1 MTEFDDLT
9 KRILDRLDTFEDKI
23 EKLCERLMK
32 VEYELK
38 THFKEQEDKRTNKDR
53 KFYIIIAGM
62 GIIFTLVELISLI
75 NCRFKSVYK
84 I

>member
-9 KRILDRLDTFEDKI
+9 KRILDRLDTFEEKI

-32 VEYELK
+32 VEYELN
-38 THFKEQEDKRTNKDR
+38 THFKEIENKQSNKDR

-62 GIIFTLVELISLI
+62 GIFFTAVEIIQNL
-75 NCRFKSVYK
+75 K
-84 I
+84 

>member
-38 THFKEQEDKRTNKDR
+38 THFKEEEDKRTNKDR

-62 GIIFTLVELISLI
+62 GIFFTVVEVIQG
-75 NCRFKSVYK
+75 FK
-84 I
+84 

>member
-1 MTEFDDLT
+1 MSMTEFDDLT

-38 THFKEQEDKRTNKDR
+38 THFKEEEDKRTNKDR

-62 GIIFTLVELISLI
+62 GILFTVVEVIQG
-75 NCRFKSVYK
+75 FK
-84 I
+84 